1 MRRVGRTKLAIATIE
16 EMRDL
21 LTKPVEKKENE
32 ISFGEFM
39 SAYNPKNEEHN
50 FTYPIPDTRSFLSL
64 QIYDILRNP
73 YVVLKLD
80 HALLYK
86 EGHQLEFCFDPTGN
100 GNSIQSP
107 NRFLKEEIWK
117 LQNEVID
124 HVYTYYPPKKWEQYW
139 KLFSERERFRK
150 EYFPKSIL
158 EEVERQKSL
167 GQKKI

>member
-1 MRRVGRTKLAIATIE
+1 MRRVGRGKLAVATIE
-16 EMRDL
+16 EMREL
-21 LTKPVEKKENE
+21 LTTPVDKKDNM

-39 SAYNPKNEEHN
+39 SAYDPKNEGHN

-64 QIYDILRNP
+64 QIYDLLRNP

-86 EGHQLEFCFDPTGN
+86 EGHQLEFCFDPNEN

-107 NRFLKEEIWK
+107 NTFLKEELWK
-117 LQNEVID
+117 LENEVID

-139 KLFSERERFRK
+139 KLFSERELFRK

-158 EEVERQKSL
+158 EEVEKQKSL
-167 GQKKI
+167 GEKKF